1 MTIEIFEPALCCA
14 TGVCGDDVDQAL
26 ITFTADLDW
35 LRTQGADIAR
45 FNLASEPMAFAEREP
60 VTAFL
65 QLSGSQGLPLVL
77 VDGVTAMTGRY
88 PTREQLA
95 SWAGLTAPVD
105 APATVPAAGAGLL
118 TLTDTS
124 GSCAPGADAASG
136 CC

>member
-88 PTREQLA
+88 PTRDQLA

-105 APATVPAAGAGLL
+105 TPATAPAAGAGLL

-124 GSCAPGADAASG
+124 GGCAPGAAAASG

>member
-26 ITFTADLDW
+26 ITFSADIDW
-35 LRTQGADIAR
+35 LRSQGADITR

-65 QLSGSQGLPLVL
+65 QLTGSQGLPLAL
-77 VDGVTAMTGRY
+77 VNGVTAMTGTY
-88 PTREQLA
+88 PTRSQLA
-95 SWAGLTAPVD
+95 TWAGLPAPEAA
-105 APATVPAAGAGLL
+105 APTGLL
-118 TLTDTS
+118 SLTDTS
-124 GSCAPGADAASG
+124 GCCSTDSDSQSG

>member
-14 TGVCGDDVDQAL
+14 TGMCGDDVDQAL
-26 ITFTADLDW
+26 ISFTADLDW
-35 LRTQGADIAR
+35 LRSQGVDIAR
-45 FNLASEPMAFAEREP
+45 FNLASEPMAFADREP

-65 QLSGSQGLPLVL
+65 KLSRSQGLPLVL

-88 PTREQLA
+88 PTRNQLA
-95 SWAGLTAPVD
+95 SWAGLSVPQAP
-105 APATVPAAGAGLL
+105 PATSGLL

>member
-1 MTIEIFEPALCCA
+1 MSIEIFEPALCCA

-26 ITFTADLDW
+26 ITFSADIDW
-35 LRTQGADIAR
+35 LRSQGADITR

-65 QLSGSQGLPLVL
+65 QLTGSQGLPLAL
-77 VDGVTAMTGRY
+77 VNGVTAMTGTY
-88 PTREQLA
+88 PTRSQLA
-95 SWAGLTAPVD
+95 TWAGLPAPEAA
-105 APATVPAAGAGLL
+105 APTAGLL

-124 GSCAPGADAASG
+124 SCCSTNSDAESG